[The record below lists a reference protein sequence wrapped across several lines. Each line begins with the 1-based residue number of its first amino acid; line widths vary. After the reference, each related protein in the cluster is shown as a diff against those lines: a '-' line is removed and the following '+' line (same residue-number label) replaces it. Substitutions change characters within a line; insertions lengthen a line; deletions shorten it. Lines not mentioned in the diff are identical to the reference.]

1 MLSPRVRV
9 PLREKGVVRVDGNSL
24 PFCTF
29 RAVRRAVLAH
39 RSIEGTRE
47 KSPPQVTY
55 GDSCSSFALLMVS
68 PNVFFSVPHRGAHP
82 CLFSFTAP
90 IPRGSFVGFGGSPDS
105 GVLFE
110 APVSPP
116 ARVRVLSRPPS
127 RAPLPSPPLTT
138 SPLTTWSSPPWRGG
152 FSLPPWQLVGSTMSP
167 Q

>member
-1 MLSPRVRV
+1 MFLSKKRGSSELMVIHSLFV
-9 PLREKGVVRVDGNSL
+9 P
-24 PFCTF
+24 F

-39 RSIEGTRE
+39 RSIEGARE
-47 KSPPQVTY
+47 KKSP
-55 GDSCSSFALLMVS
+55 SSYLWRLLFEFRS
-68 PNVFFSVPHRGAHP
+68 PDGIPKRVFLRPAPRCPPSSSRSP
-82 CLFSFTAP
+82 LSAP

-116 ARVRVLSRPPS
+116 ARVRVLSRPRS
-127 RAPLPSPPLTT
+127 RAPLPSPRLTT

-167 Q
+167 PQ